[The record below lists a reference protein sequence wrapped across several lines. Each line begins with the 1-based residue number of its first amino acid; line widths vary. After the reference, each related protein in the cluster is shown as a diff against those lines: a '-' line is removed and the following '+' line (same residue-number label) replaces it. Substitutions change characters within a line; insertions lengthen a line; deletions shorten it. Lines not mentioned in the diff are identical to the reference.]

1 MSVVTDPSET
11 CDERAAQGLHL
22 LVAMPALNEEATIV
36 RVINA
41 IPQDI
46 EGIAK
51 VNVLVV
57 NDGSTDR
64 TAELS
69 REAGA
74 DVVTHEESRGV
85 GAAFHSALAYAI
97 DKHVDLL
104 VTIDSDGQFNP
115 ADIPKIA
122 LPVIEGK
129 ADFVTASRFKD
140 PALVPEMPAIKKWGN
155 RQMSRLVSRLTGLN
169 FADVSCGM
177 RCYGRRALVNL
188 NPLGTFTYTQE
199 VFLNLAFKKMR
210 IAEVPVKVRGVREV
224 GKSRVAS
231 NLWNYAINTSKIIFR
246 AYRDFHPLR
255 FFGGLALLLGTPAM
269 LLTAFLGIHY
279 LRVGQFTPY
288 KWAGFTAGTLFGLS
302 LLLLMM
308 GILGDM
314 MHRHRVYL
322 EELLARARQQERTER
337 DP

>member
-1 MSVVTDPSET
+1 MSVVDDPSNTFTEP
-11 CDERAAQGLHL
+11 AAQGLHL
-22 LVAMPALNEEATIV
+22 LVAMPALNEAATIV
-36 RVINA
+36 RVIEA

-46 EGIAK
+46 EG
-51 VNVLVV
+51 VSRVDVLVV

-64 TAELS
+64 TAELAQ
-69 REAGA
+69 EAGA
-74 DVVTHEESRGV
+74 SVLTHEESRGV
-85 GAAFHSALAYAI
+85 GAAFHSALRYAI
-97 DKHVDLL
+97 DKGVDLL

-122 LPVIEGK
+122 LPVIHGK
-129 ADFVTASRFKD
+129 ADFATASRFKD
-140 PALVPEMPAIKKWGN
+140 PALVPEMPEIKKWGN
-155 RQMSRLVSRLTGLN
+155 RQMSRLVSRLTGLS
-169 FADVSCGM
+169 FDDVSCGM
-177 RCYGRRALVNL
+177 RCYGRRALINL

-210 IAEVPVKVRGVREV
+210 IVEVPVKVRGVREV

-255 FFGGLALLLGTPAM
+255 FFGGLSLLLAVPGVGLAV
-269 LLTAFLGIHY
+269 FLAIHY
-279 LRVGQFTPY
+279 LRTGEFSPH

-302 LLLLMM
+302 LMLLMM

-322 EELLARARQQERTER
+322 EELLARAREQDRLER
-337 DP
+337 DE